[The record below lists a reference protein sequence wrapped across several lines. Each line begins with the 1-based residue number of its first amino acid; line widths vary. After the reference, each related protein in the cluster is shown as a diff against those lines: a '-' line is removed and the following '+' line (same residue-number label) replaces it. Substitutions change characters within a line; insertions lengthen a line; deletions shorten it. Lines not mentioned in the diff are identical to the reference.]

1 MLLNGFFRT
10 FNDLISLINEK
21 SKNIYQNSNFYNRKI
36 SKSLDFE
43 FQYKP
48 SPYLLS
54 SLINYQSKKYTI
66 DELDYNTIW
75 ENNLESKEN
84 KRLNNFFWFFSL
96 DLRSSKNSTQKVIT
110 DWINKNQRYNKEN
123 WEFDTTAK
131 RVISWLSN
139 HQLSYDESD
148 KEYRSIF
155 NFMIQKQTNHLINE
169 IKNSKNLEN
178 KIIGCSAIILTGLCF
193 GS

>member
-1 MLLNGFFRT
+1 MLLNGFFKT
-10 FNDLISLINEK
+10 FNDLINLINEK

-43 FQYKP
+43 FKYKP

-110 DWINKNQRYNKEN
+110 DWINKNQRYNKTIFYNQRKRN
-123 WEFDTTAK
+123 WI
-131 RVISWLSN
+131 RI
-139 HQLSYDESD
+139 
-148 KEYRSIF
+148 
-155 NFMIQKQTNHLINE
+155 INCRQ
-169 IKNSKNLEN
+169 NY
-178 KIIGCSAIILTGLCF
+178 
-193 GS
+193 

>member
-96 DLRSSKNSTQKVIT
+96 DLRSSKNSTRKVIT

-148 KEYRSIF
+148 EEYRSIF

-178 KIIGCSAIILTGLCF
+178 KIIGCSAIILSLIHI
-193 GS
+193 